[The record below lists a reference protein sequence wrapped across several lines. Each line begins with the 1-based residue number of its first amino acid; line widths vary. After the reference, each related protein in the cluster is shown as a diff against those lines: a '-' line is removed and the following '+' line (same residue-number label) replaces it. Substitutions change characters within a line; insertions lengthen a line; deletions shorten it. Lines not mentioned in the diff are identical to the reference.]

1 MKVSISNYLLRRLK
15 EMDVHY
21 LFGIPGDYMLPFFNE
36 LVDGDHGV
44 KHVGVPNELIG
55 GYAADGY
62 AKINGFGAVAGTF
75 GPGALNA
82 TNAVAGAYADDIPL
96 ILVTGTPSTK
106 VLTTPTEK
114 IYHHAVQT
122 HLDATLDIFNAITI
136 SAQRIM
142 RVEDAATIIDYMI
155 CASFQ
160 NKKPCYLEIPFDLQT
175 AEIDAPESSLTP
187 LLGGSSSERLEEAV
201 EQAVTTI
208 ETSRNRTII
217 VGHLIEREKMTD
229 VVCSLV
235 EKIGAAVVTT
245 FQNKNGAFES
255 SPNAAG
261 FYMGRLSLEHT
272 RKVAENAEVTILV
285 GKTDNEL
292 DSGLF
297 SSKPDEDRQIAILL
311 DHVIVNGHR
320 FDHVYLKNFLPALLD
335 ALKTTE
341 VTSPT
346 FPATEKKFFYDKAEP
361 VAPTDAKLTVDRAM
375 LQLAHYF
382 REGDIMFGETGG
394 YLSALQIGFP
404 ANTLAFG
411 NGNWISLGSGFG
423 NLVGATFSN
432 ASNRRIIGILGDGGF
447 HMTVQG
453 LSTLIMY
460 EKNVALFVLNNVGY
474 TTERSLH
481 PEAER
486 SYNNI
491 LNWNYHLLPEAFGG
505 IPSVTGN
512 GYEART
518 EKELAEVLSA
528 LEEPQ
533 GVTIVNLH
541 LDPKDLGFTHSKL
554 RRTLKH

>member
-1 MKVSISNYLLRRLK
+1 MKVSVSNYLLRRLK

-44 KHVGVPNELIG
+44 RHIAVSNELIG

-62 AKINGFGAVAGTF
+62 AKINGFGAVAATF

-106 VLTTPTEK
+106 VLTTPSEK
-114 IYHHAVQT
+114 IYHHVVQK
-122 HLDATLDIFNAITI
+122 HLDATLDIFKTITV

-142 RVEDAATIIDYMI
+142 RVEDAATIIDDMI

-160 NKKPCYLEIPFDLQT
+160 SKKPCYLEIPLDLQT
-175 AEIDAPESSLTP
+175 AEIDAPDSPLTP
-187 LLGGSSSERLEEAV
+187 LFGSSSPERLKAAV
-201 EQAVTTI
+201 EQAVKTI
-208 ETSRNRTII
+208 ENSRTRTVI
-217 VGHLIEREKMTD
+217 VGHLIEREKMAD
-229 VVCSLV
+229 VTCSLI
-235 EKIGAAVVTT
+235 EKIGAQVVTT

-261 FYMGRLSLEHT
+261 FYMGKLSLEHT
-272 RKVAENAEVTILV
+272 RNIVEHSELTILV
-285 GKTDNEL
+285 GKKYNEM

-297 SSKPDEDRQIAILL
+297 SSKPDEESQIAILL
-311 DHVIVNGHR
+311 DHVVVNGHR
-320 FDHVYLKNFLPALLD
+320 FDHVYLKDFLPALLD
-335 ALKTTE
+335 GLKTAEATP
-341 VTSPT
+341 ST
-346 FPATEKKFFYDKAEP
+346 FPADEKKFFYERAEP
-361 VAPTDAKLTVDRAM
+361 IEPTNAKLTVDRTM
-375 LQLAHYF
+375 LQLAHYI

-394 YLSALQIGFP
+394 YLSALQIGLP
-404 ANTLAFG
+404 ADALAFG

-432 ASNRRIIGILGDGGF
+432 ESNRRIIGILGDGGF

-460 EKNVALFVLNNVGY
+460 EKNAALFVLNNVGY
-474 TTERSLH
+474 TIERALH
-481 PEAER
+481 PEVER

-491 LNWNYHLLPEAFGG
+491 LNWKYHLLPEAFGG
-505 IPSVTGN
+505 VPAITGN
-512 GYEART
+512 GYDVRT
-518 EKELAEVLSA
+518 EKELAEVLSV
-528 LEEPQ
+528 LSEPQ
-533 GVTIVNLH
+533 GVTIVNIH
-541 LDPKDLGFTHSKL
+541 LDPNDLGFTHSKL
-554 RRTLKH
+554 RQALKH